1 MSFFNQKEDVLD
13 IKLTQ
18 YGKRML
24 AKGKFFP
31 LYYAFFDKGVIYNWD
46 FCGEGEAQNEAEDRI
61 KTGSPRLK
69 TQYNFIGVETQFT
82 EMKEIITDAEKYTD
96 KQKKEM
102 IQDTE
107 NTFFAIQNAVGT
119 TQLDNEYNPS
129 WKIDFYSESLSSASI
144 EVSGNFKTPMKIP
157 QLDAVLEY
165 RTHVLQDYDASNIE
179 AGDDKVYLPP
189 DDAGSHQSIPLT
201 DFAEGD
207 HSNIFFEDGSAVIV
221 KDDFILV
228 GIDEKNTDFLHE
240 NFEIEV
246 FKVEEY
252 YANEKAELANEKSEK
267 LVPLKFLDDEMAL
280 FTEDP
285 SFVEYYFD
293 IMVDDEIPLNVLC
306 SMVPSKVKKNIY
318 VKNIF
323 DCDEYGSRDMSYAN
337 IYEDDE
343 LGEPC

>member
-1 MSFFNQKEDVLD
+1 MNFFNQKEEVLD

-24 AKGKFFP
+24 AAGKFAP
-31 LYYAFFDKGVIYNWD
+31 VYYAFFDKGVLYNWEY
-46 FCGEGEAQNEAEDRI
+46 GGVPETQNEIEDRI
-61 KTGSPRLK
+61 KTGVPRLK

-82 EMKEIITDAEKYTD
+82 EMKKVISHAEKYTD
-96 KQKKEM
+96 KQKEEM
-102 IQDTE
+102 FQDTE
-107 NTFFAIQNAVGT
+107 NTFFAIQNAIGT
-119 TQLDNEYNPS
+119 TQIDNQYSPS
-129 WKIDFYSESLSSASI
+129 WKIDFYSESLASASI
-144 EVSGNFKTPMKIP
+144 EVSGNFNTPLKIP
-157 QLDAVLEY
+157 QLDSEIEY
-165 RTHVLQDYDASNIE
+165 QTHVIQDYNASNIE
-179 AGDDKVYLPP
+179 AGDDKVYLPS
-189 DDAGSHQSIPLT
+189 DDAGAHGAVPLT

-221 KDDFILV
+221 KDDFILI
-228 GIDEKNTDFLHE
+228 GIEEKNTDFLHE

-252 YANEKAELANEKSEK
+252 YANEKAEEDGEKSEK
-267 LVPLKFLDDEMAL
+267 LVPLKFLNDEIAL
-280 FTEDP
+280 FTED
-285 SFVEYYFD
+285 SSYVEYYFD
-293 IMVDDEIPLNVLC
+293 VMVDSEIPLNVLC

-323 DCDEYGSRDMSYAN
+323 DCDEYGARDLEFAN